1 MESVKTGKTNK
12 VGKNTEMAHTKTN
25 KETHFKQ
32 VSAITNRIRSIGGIF
47 TKIAKKVRELVKKHP
62 KKSSAALVVLTP
74 VACKRAK
81 ELDDKVQDKS
91 KQAEKENK
99 INWWKYSGLTIA
111 TSLLL
116 AACSAGDIDKQ
127 IELEQEKQKT
137 EQEKKEAE
145 NARDR
150 ANKSEIE
157 LEQERQKTN
166 KSGIELANSQIK
178 AEQERQKTEQE
189 KQKANKSEIELE
201 QQKQKTINTQRDLIK
216 EQKDFIKETEQNCQE
231 KHGQLFIKRARI
243 KTGITTGIA
252 IEIEAE
258 CKTPK
263 PTKTNQTP
271 IQPKHLPNSKHPHSQ
286 RGSKA
291 QELIAYLLFE
301 QKDFIIETEQ
311 KCQEKHNQFF
321 IKKAGIKGGAIEVE
335 AECKTPKPT
344 KTNQTPIQPKHLP
357 NSKQPHSQRGSKA
370 QELIAY
376 LQKELESLPYSQKA
390 IAKQVDFYKP
400 SSIAYLELDP
410 RDFKVTEEW
419 QNENLKIRSKAQAK
433 MLEMRKPQ
441 ANLSPSQ
448 SFLFVQR
455 IFADIN
461 KEIEAAANTEKKA
474 EKVGYGYSKRV

>member
-1 MESVKTGKTNK
+1 MKSVKTGKTNK
-12 VGKNTEMAHTKTN
+12 VGKNAETANTKAN

-32 VSAITNRIRSIGGIF
+32 ANAITNMIRSIGGFF
-47 TKIAKKVRELVKKHP
+47 TKIMKRVRELVKKHP
-62 KKSSAALVVLTP
+62 KKSKAALVVLTH
-74 VACKRAK
+74 VACKKAK

-91 KQAEKENK
+91 KQAEKENQ

-127 IELEQEKQKT
+127 IELEQEK
-137 EQEKKEAE
+137 KEVE

-150 ANKSEIE
+150 ANKSGIELEQERQKTNKSEIE
-157 LEQERQKTN
+157 LANSQIKAEQEKQKTEQERQKTN
-166 KSGIELANSQIK
+166 KSGIELEQQRQKAEQEKQKTNKSEIELANSQIK
-178 AEQERQKTEQE
+178 AEQE
-189 KQKANKSEIELE
+189 
-201 QQKQKTINTQRDLIK
+201 KQKTINTQRDLIK
-216 EQKDFIKETEQNCQE
+216 EQKDFIKYAEQN
-231 KHGQLFIKRARI
+231 
-243 KTGITTGIA
+243 
-252 IEIEAE
+252 
-258 CKTPK
+258 
-263 PTKTNQTP
+263 
-271 IQPKHLPNSKHPHSQ
+271 
-286 RGSKA
+286 
-291 QELIAYLLFE
+291 
-301 QKDFIIETEQ
+301 
-311 KCQEKHNQFF
+311 CQEKHNQFF
-321 IKKAGIKGGAIEVE
+321 IKKVGIKGGIAIEVE

-357 NSKQPHSQRGSKA
+357 NSKQPRSQRGSKA

-433 MLEMRKPQ
+433 MLEMRNLKLDPQ
-441 ANLSPSQ
+441 AHLPTSQ
-448 SFLFVQR
+448 SLLFVQK

-474 EKVGYGYSKRV
+474 EKAGYGYSKRV

>member
-1 MESVKTGKTNK
+1 MKSVKTGKTNK

-32 VSAITNRIRSIGGIF
+32 VSTITNRLKSIGGIF
-47 TKIAKKVRELVKKHP
+47 TKIAKKVRELIKKHP
-62 KKSSAALVVLTP
+62 EKSSAALVVLTH

-91 KQAEKENK
+91 KQAEKENQ

-127 IELEQEKQKT
+127 IELEQEKQKANKSGIELEQERQKT
-137 EQEKKEAE
+137 EQEKQK
-145 NARDR
+145 

-178 AEQERQKTEQE
+178 AEQEKQKTEQE
-189 KQKANKSEIELE
+189 KQKTNKSGIELE
-201 QQKQKTINTQRDLIK
+201 QQRQKAEQEKQKTINTQRDLIK

-252 IEIEAE
+252 IE
-258 CKTPK
+258 
-263 PTKTNQTP
+263 
-271 IQPKHLPNSKHPHSQ
+271 
-286 RGSKA
+286 
-291 QELIAYLLFE
+291 
-301 QKDFIIETEQ
+301 
-311 KCQEKHNQFF
+311 
-321 IKKAGIKGGAIEVE
+321 VE

-370 QELIAY
+370 QEFIAY

-433 MLEMRKPQ
+433 MLEMRNPQ
-441 ANLSPSQ
+441 AHLSTSQ
-448 SFLFVQR
+448 SLLFVQK

-461 KEIEAAANTEKKA
+461 KEIEAVANTEKKA
-474 EKVGYGYSKRV
+474 EKVGYSYSKRM

>member
-12 VGKNTEMAHTKTN
+12 VGKNTEMANTKAN

-32 VSAITNRIRSIGGIF
+32 ASAIINTLKSIGGIF

-62 KKSSAALVVLTP
+62 KKSNAALVVLTHA
-74 VACKRAK
+74 ACKRAK

-91 KQAEKENK
+91 KQAEKENQ

-116 AACSAGDIDKQ
+116 AACSVGDIDKQ
-127 IELEQEKQKT
+127 IELEQEKQKANKSGIELEQERQKT
-137 EQEKKEAE
+137 EQEKQK
-145 NARDR
+145 

-271 IQPKHLPNSKHPHSQ
+271 IQPKHLPNSK
-286 RGSKA
+286 
-291 QELIAYLLFE
+291 
-301 QKDFIIETEQ
+301 
-311 KCQEKHNQFF
+311 
-321 IKKAGIKGGAIEVE
+321 
-335 AECKTPKPT
+335 
-344 KTNQTPIQPKHLP
+344 QPR
-357 NSKQPHSQRGSKA
+357 SQRGSKA

-410 RDFKVTEEW
+410 RDFNVTEEW
-419 QNENLKIRSKAQAK
+419 QKENLKIRSKAQAK
-433 MLEMRKPQ
+433 MLEMRNPQ
-441 ANLSPSQ
+441 AHLPTSQ
-448 SFLFVQR
+448 SLLFVQK

-461 KEIEAAANTEKKA
+461 KEIEAVANTEKKA
-474 EKVGYGYSKRV
+474 EKAGYGYSKRM

>member
-1 MESVKTGKTNK
+1 MESIKTGKTNK
-12 VGKNTEMAHTKTN
+12 VGKNTETANTKAS

-32 VSAITNRIRSIGGIF
+32 VSAITNIIRSIGGFF

-62 KKSSAALVVLTP
+62 KKSRAALVVLTH
-74 VACKRAK
+74 VACRKAK

-91 KQAEKENK
+91 KQAEKENQ

-111 TSLLL
+111 ASLLL
-116 AACSAGDIDKQ
+116 AACSAGDTDKQ
-127 IELEQEKQKT
+127 IELEQEKQKANKSGIELEQERQKT
-137 EQEKKEAE
+137 EQERQKTNKSEIE
-145 NARDR
+145 LEQERQKT
-150 ANKSEIE
+150 NKSEIE

-231 KHGQLFIKRARI
+231 KH
-243 KTGITTGIA
+243 
-252 IEIEAE
+252 
-258 CKTPK
+258 
-263 PTKTNQTP
+263 
-271 IQPKHLPNSKHPHSQ
+271 
-286 RGSKA
+286 
-291 QELIAYLLFE
+291 
-301 QKDFIIETEQ
+301 
-311 KCQEKHNQFF
+311 NQFS

-357 NSKQPHSQRGSKA
+357 NSKQPRSQRGSKA

-410 RDFKVTEEW
+410 RDFNITEEW
-419 QNENLKIRSKAQAK
+419 QKENLKIRSKAQAK
-433 MLEMRKPQ
+433 MLEMRSLKPDPQ
-441 ANLSPSQ
+441 AHLSTSQ
-448 SFLFVQR
+448 SLLLVQK

-474 EKVGYGYSKRV
+474 EKAGYGYSKRM

>member
-12 VGKNTEMAHTKTN
+12 VGKNTETANTKAN

-32 VSAITNRIRSIGGIF
+32 ASAITNTLRSIGGFF
-47 TKIAKKVRELVKKHP
+47 TKIMKRVRELVKKHP
-62 KKSSAALVVLTP
+62 KKSNAALVVLTH
-74 VACKRAK
+74 VACRKAK

-91 KQAEKENK
+91 KQAEKENQ

-111 TSLLL
+111 ASLLL

-127 IELEQEKQKT
+127 IELEQEKQEANKSGIELEQERQKT
-137 EQEKKEAE
+137 EQERQKT
-145 NARDR
+145 
-150 ANKSEIE
+150 NKSEIE

-231 KHGQLFIKRARI
+231 KHGQLFIKKARI

-271 IQPKHLPNSKHPHSQ
+271 IQPKHLPNSK
-286 RGSKA
+286 
-291 QELIAYLLFE
+291 
-301 QKDFIIETEQ
+301 
-311 KCQEKHNQFF
+311 
-321 IKKAGIKGGAIEVE
+321 
-335 AECKTPKPT
+335 
-344 KTNQTPIQPKHLP
+344 QPR
-357 NSKQPHSQRGSKA
+357 SQRGSKA

-419 QNENLKIRSKAQAK
+419 QKENLKIRSKAQAK
-433 MLEMRKPQ
+433 MLEMRNPQ
-441 ANLSPSQ
+441 AHLPTSQ
-448 SFLFVQR
+448 SLLFVQK
-455 IFADIN
+455 IFADVN
-461 KEIEAAANTEKKA
+461 KEIEAAANTEKKV
-474 EKVGYGYSKRV
+474 EKAGYGYSKRV

>member
-1 MESVKTGKTNK
+1 MPVIRVLVMLATMMMKLVKTAKEKK
-12 VGKNTEMAHTKTN
+12 VFKNTEMAHTKTN

-47 TKIAKKVRELVKKHP
+47 TKIVKKVRELFKKHP
-62 KKSSAALVVLTP
+62 KKSNVALVVLTH

-91 KQAEKENK
+91 KQAEKENQ

-116 AACSAGDIDKQ
+116 AACNAGDIDKQ
-127 IELEQEKQKT
+127 IELEQEK
-137 EQEKKEAE
+137 KEVE

-150 ANKSEIE
+150 ANKSGIE
-157 LEQERQKTN
+157 LEQQRQKTEQERQKTN
-166 KSGIELANSQIK
+166 KSGIELANNQIK
-178 AEQERQKTEQE
+178 LEQE
-189 KQKANKSEIELE
+189 KQKTNKSGIELE
-201 QQKQKTINTQRDLIK
+201 QQRQKAEQEKQKTINTQRDLIK

-231 KHGQLFIKRARI
+231 KHGQLFIKRTRI

-271 IQPKHLPNSKHPHSQ
+271 IQPKHLPNSK
-286 RGSKA
+286 
-291 QELIAYLLFE
+291 
-301 QKDFIIETEQ
+301 
-311 KCQEKHNQFF
+311 
-321 IKKAGIKGGAIEVE
+321 
-335 AECKTPKPT
+335 
-344 KTNQTPIQPKHLP
+344 
-357 NSKQPHSQRGSKA
+357 QPHSQRGSKA
-370 QELIAY
+370 QEFIAY
-376 LQKELESLPYSQKA
+376 LQKELESLPYSQKT

-419 QNENLKIRSKAQAK
+419 HNENLKIRSKAQAK

-441 ANLSPSQ
+441 ANLSPFQ
-448 SFLFVQR
+448 SFSILQNIV
-455 IFADIN
+455 ADIN
-461 KEIEAAANTEKKA
+461 KEIEASANTEKKA
-474 EKVGYGYSKRV
+474 EKVGYGYSKRM

>member
-1 MESVKTGKTNK
+1 MKSVKTGKTNK
-12 VGKNTEMAHTKTN
+12 VGKNAETANTKAN

-32 VSAITNRIRSIGGIF
+32 ANAITNMIRSIGGFF
-47 TKIAKKVRELVKKHP
+47 TKIMKRVRELVKKHP
-62 KKSSAALVVLTP
+62 KKSKAALVVLTH
-74 VACKRAK
+74 VACKKAK

-91 KQAEKENK
+91 KQAEKENQ

-116 AACSAGDIDKQ
+116 AACNVGDIDKQ

-137 EQEKKEAE
+137 EQE
-145 NARDR
+145 
-150 ANKSEIE
+150 
-157 LEQERQKTN
+157 Q
-166 KSGIELANSQIK
+166 
-178 AEQERQKTEQE
+178 QKTEQE
-189 KQKANKSEIELE
+189 KQKANKSGIELEQEKQKTEQEKQKTSNIETNNQIKVEQEQQKTEQEKQKTEQEKQKTNKSEIELE

-263 PTKTNQTP
+263 P
-271 IQPKHLPNSKHPHSQ
+271 
-286 RGSKA
+286 A
-291 QELIAYLLFE
+291 
-301 QKDFIIETEQ
+301 
-311 KCQEKHNQFF
+311 
-321 IKKAGIKGGAIEVE
+321 
-335 AECKTPKPT
+335 

-357 NSKQPHSQRGSKA
+357 NSKQPRSQRGSKA

-410 RDFKVTEEW
+410 RDFNVTEEY
-419 QNENLKIRSKAQAK
+419 NYLASSKLLNFL
-433 MLEMRKPQ
+433 MLT
-441 ANLSPSQ
+441 
-448 SFLFVQR
+448 F
-455 IFADIN
+455 
-461 KEIEAAANTEKKA
+461 
-474 EKVGYGYSKRV
+474 

>member
-1 MESVKTGKTNK
+1 
-12 VGKNTEMAHTKTN
+12 MANTKTN

-32 VSAITNRIRSIGGIF
+32 VSAITNRLKSIGGIF

-62 KKSSAALVVLTP
+62 KKSKVALVVLIH

-137 EQEKKEAE
+137 S
-145 NARDR
+145 N
-150 ANKSEIE
+150 IE
-157 LEQERQKTN
+157 TN
-166 KSGIELANSQIK
+166 NQIK
-178 AEQERQKTEQE
+178 VEQ
-189 KQKANKSEIELE
+189 E
-201 QQKQKTINTQRDLIK
+201 QQKTSNMQKDLVK
-216 EQKDFIKETEQNCQE
+216 EQKDLVKEQKDLVKEQKDLVKKAEQNCQE
-231 KHGQLFIKRARI
+231 NHSQFFIKKLGI
-243 KTGITTGIA
+243 KGGIA
-252 IEIEAE
+252 IEI
-258 CKTPK
+258 
-263 PTKTNQTP
+263 
-271 IQPKHLPNSKHPHSQ
+271 
-286 RGSKA
+286 
-291 QELIAYLLFE
+291 
-301 QKDFIIETEQ
+301 
-311 KCQEKHNQFF
+311 
-321 IKKAGIKGGAIEVE
+321 E

-357 NSKQPHSQRGSKA
+357 NSKQPHSQRGSKT

-390 IAKQVDFYKP
+390 IAKQVDFYRP
-400 SSIAYLELDP
+400 NSIAYLELDP

-448 SFLFVQR
+448 SLLFVQK

-474 EKVGYGYSKRV
+474 EKAGYGYSKRM

>member
-1 MESVKTGKTNK
+1 MKSVKTGKTNK
-12 VGKNTEMAHTKTN
+12 VSKNTEMANTKTN

-32 VSAITNRIRSIGGIF
+32 VSAITNRLRSIGGIF
-47 TKIAKKVRELVKKHP
+47 TKIAKKVRELIKKHP
-62 KKSSAALVVLTP
+62 EKSSAALVVLTHA
-74 VACKRAK
+74 ACKRAK

-91 KQAEKENK
+91 KQAEKENQ

-127 IELEQEKQKT
+127 IELEQEKQKANKSGIELEQERQKT
-137 EQEKKEAE
+137 EQEKQK
-145 NARDR
+145 

-231 KHGQLFIKRARI
+231 KHGQLFIKKTRI

-252 IEIEAE
+252 IEI
-258 CKTPK
+258 
-263 PTKTNQTP
+263 
-271 IQPKHLPNSKHPHSQ
+271 
-286 RGSKA
+286 
-291 QELIAYLLFE
+291 
-301 QKDFIIETEQ
+301 
-311 KCQEKHNQFF
+311 
-321 IKKAGIKGGAIEVE
+321 E

-390 IAKQVDFYKP
+390 IAKQVDFYRP

-433 MLEMRKPQ
+433 MLEMRNPQ
-441 ANLSPSQ
+441 ANLSPFQ
-448 SFLFVQR
+448 SFSILQNIV
-455 IFADIN
+455 ADIN
-461 KEIEAAANTEKKA
+461 KGIKVVANTEKKA
-474 EKVGYGYSKRV
+474 EKTGYGYSKRI

>member
-1 MESVKTGKTNK
+1 M
-12 VGKNTEMAHTKTN
+12 
-25 KETHFKQ
+25 
-32 VSAITNRIRSIGGIF
+32 
-47 TKIAKKVRELVKKHP
+47 
-62 KKSSAALVVLTP
+62 VLTH
-74 VACKRAK
+74 VVCKRAK

-116 AACSAGDIDKQ
+116 VACSAGDVDKQ

-150 ANKSEIE
+150 ANKSGIE

-189 KQKANKSEIELE
+189 KQKTNKSEIELE

-271 IQPKHLPNSKHPHSQ
+271 IQPKHLPNSK
-286 RGSKA
+286 
-291 QELIAYLLFE
+291 
-301 QKDFIIETEQ
+301 
-311 KCQEKHNQFF
+311 
-321 IKKAGIKGGAIEVE
+321 
-335 AECKTPKPT
+335 
-344 KTNQTPIQPKHLP
+344 
-357 NSKQPHSQRGSKA
+357 QPHSQRGSKA

-390 IAKQVDFYKP
+390 IVKQVDFYRP

-433 MLEMRKPQ
+433 MLEMRDLKLDPQ
-441 ANLSPSQ
+441 AHLSTSQ
-448 SFLFVQR
+448 SLLFVQK
-455 IFADIN
+455 IFADVN
-461 KEIEAAANTEKKA
+461 KEIEAVANTEKKV
-474 EKVGYGYSKRV
+474 EKAGYGYSKRM

>member
-12 VGKNTEMAHTKTN
+12 VGKNAETADTKAN

-32 VSAITNRIRSIGGIF
+32 VSAITNIIRSIGGIF

-62 KKSSAALVVLTP
+62 KKSSAALVVLTH
-74 VACKRAK
+74 VACKSAK

-91 KQAEKENK
+91 KQAEKENQ

-116 AACSAGDIDKQ
+116 AACSVGDIDKQ

-137 EQEKKEAE
+137 EQEQQKTEQERQK
-145 NARDR
+145 
-150 ANKSEIE
+150 ANRSGIE
-157 LEQERQKTN
+157 LEQERQKTEQERQKTN
-166 KSGIELANSQIK
+166 KSEIELANSQIK
-178 AEQERQKTEQE
+178 VEQE

-201 QQKQKTINTQRDLIK
+201 QQKQKTINTQKDLIK

-231 KHGQLFIKRARI
+231 KHGQLFIKKARI

-252 IEIEAE
+252 IEI
-258 CKTPK
+258 
-263 PTKTNQTP
+263 
-271 IQPKHLPNSKHPHSQ
+271 
-286 RGSKA
+286 
-291 QELIAYLLFE
+291 
-301 QKDFIIETEQ
+301 
-311 KCQEKHNQFF
+311 
-321 IKKAGIKGGAIEVE
+321 E

-410 RDFKVTEEW
+410 RDFKVAEEW
-419 QNENLKIRSKAQAK
+419 QKENLKIRSKAQAK
-433 MLEMRKPQ
+433 MLEMRNPQ
-441 ANLSPSQ
+441 AHLPTSQ
-448 SFLFVQR
+448 SLLFVQK
-455 IFADIN
+455 IFADVN
-461 KEIEAAANTEKKA
+461 KEIKAVANTEKKA
-474 EKVGYGYSKRV
+474 EKVSYGYSKRM

>member
-12 VGKNTEMAHTKTN
+12 VGKNTEMANTKAN

-32 VSAITNRIRSIGGIF
+32 ANAITNIIRSIGGFF
-47 TKIAKKVRELVKKHP
+47 TKIMKRVRELVKKHP
-62 KKSSAALVVLTP
+62 KKSRAALVVLTH

-91 KQAEKENK
+91 KQAEKENQ

-116 AACSAGDIDKQ
+116 VACSTGDIDKQ
-127 IELEQEKQKT
+127 IEL

-150 ANKSEIE
+150 ANKSGIE
-157 LEQERQKTN
+157 LEQEKQKTSN
-166 KSGIELANSQIK
+166 IETNNQIK
-178 AEQERQKTEQE
+178 VEQEKQKTEQE
-189 KQKANKSEIELE
+189 KQK
-201 QQKQKTINTQRDLIK
+201 TIK
-216 EQKDFIKETEQNCQE
+216 EQKDFIKYVEQNCKENHGRFLIE
-231 KHGQLFIKRARI
+231 KGGTKADIG
-243 KTGITTGIA
+243 GIT
-252 IEIEAE
+252 IEAE
-258 CKTPK
+258 AK
-263 PTKTNQTP
+263 
-271 IQPKHLPNSKHPHSQ
+271 
-286 RGSKA
+286 
-291 QELIAYLLFE
+291 
-301 QKDFIIETEQ
+301 
-311 KCQEKHNQFF
+311 
-321 IKKAGIKGGAIEVE
+321 
-335 AECKTPKPT
+335 CKTPKPT

-357 NSKQPHSQRGSKA
+357 NSKQPHSQRGSKT

-390 IAKQVDFYKP
+390 IAKQVNFYRP

-419 QNENLKIRSKAQAK
+419 QKENLKIRSKAQAK
-433 MLEMRKPQ
+433 MLEMRHLKPDPQ
-441 ANLSPSQ
+441 AYLSTSQ
-448 SFLFVQR
+448 SLLFVQK

-474 EKVGYGYSKRV
+474 EKAGYGYSKRM